1 MTMTL
6 SAKNLENISKLAYLN
21 EDSEHSA
28 KLTQEVSAIMD
39 FVDQLKT
46 IDTSQIAPLFHPL
59 ALNQRLRPDEVTE
72 AECLAELEAMAP
84 LFEDNLYLVPK
95 VISSDK

>member
-1 MTMTL
+1 MTL
-6 SAKNLENISKLAYLN
+6 SAKDLENISKLAYLN

-46 IDTSQIAPLFHPL
+46 IDTSQIAPFFHPL

>member
-6 SAKNLENISKLAYLN
+6 SAKDLENISKLAYLN

-59 ALNQRLRPDEVTE
+59 ALNQRLRPDEDQ
-72 AECLAELEAMAP
+72 M
-84 LFEDNLYLVPK
+84 K
-95 VISSDK
+95 